1 MTKFILLALILAFL
15 SPTASAVSFDPPAI
29 SGESAAMMPQEYESF
44 TEGFLS
50 ILKEAIPKLRPSVVE
65 ALQCSVSVIAAA
77 LLISIVKGIRGSPN
91 QVISLV
97 GTLSVSMILL
107 HSSKAFIG
115 LACETVQQI
124 SDYGKLL
131 LPVMSASLAAQGGSG
146 TAIALY
152 SATALFDALLSS
164 IISNIVVPIIYI
176 FLCVSTAYSAV
187 GEELLSKVSGFLKWL
202 GTWLLKT
209 LLYIFTGYI
218 SVTGVISG
226 SADAAAVKATKLTIS
241 SAVPVVGGIL
251 SDASEAIL
259 VSAALAKNAAGIYGL
274 LAFASIAVLP
284 FAKIGTHY
292 LLLKATTAICSV
304 FELKSLTSLLKDYA
318 SAMGLLLGMTGAV
331 CLMMLVS
338 TVCFMKGLQ

>member
-1 MTKFILLALILAFL
+1 MTKCIILVLIIAFL
-15 SPTASAVSFDPPAI
+15 SPCADAVSFEAP
-29 SGESAAMMPQEYESF
+29 SVTGEADTLMPREYESF
-44 TEGFLS
+44 ADGFIS
-50 ILKEAIPKLRPSVVE
+50 ILKEAISKLQPSIAE
-65 ALQCSVSVIAAA
+65 ALRCCVSVIAITM
-77 LLISIVKGIRGSPN
+77 LVSVVKGIRGSPN
-91 QVISLV
+91 PVVGLV

-115 LACETVQQI
+115 LASETVQQL

-164 IISNIVVPIIYI
+164 IISNIIVPIVYIY
-176 FLCVSTAYSAV
+176 LCISTAYSAV
-187 GEELLSKVSGFLKWL
+187 GEELLSKVNAFFKWL
-202 GTWLLKT
+202 ATWMLKT
-209 LLYIFTGYI
+209 LLYVFTGYI
-218 SVTGVISG
+218 AITGVVSG
-226 SADAAAVKATKLTIS
+226 SADAAALKAAKLTIS
-241 SAVPVVGGIL
+241 GAVPVVGGIL

-274 LAFASIAVLP
+274 LAFASITALP
-284 FAKIGTHY
+284 FIKIGTHY
-292 LLLKATTAICSV
+292 LLLKVTTAICSV
-304 FELKSLTSLLKDYA
+304 FEIKSLTTLLKDYA